1 VVVQPS
7 PTSPLQNY
15 DYLGYIV
22 SATMLLCIFLV
33 SRVSKLV
40 KEKHK
45 EMAPI
50 TIENELVA
58 EQIPVTE

>member
-1 VVVQPS
+1 
-7 PTSPLQNY
+7 
-15 DYLGYIV
+15 
-22 SATMLLCIFLV
+22 
-33 SRVSKLV
+33 V